1 VIRQTPPIAILATLL
16 AWLIPGA
23 GHVYAGRMA
32 RGIIIFVVVGATFWT
47 GVALGGIKT
56 VDQQA
61 ERYWFFAQMVTGVHG
76 LTGWQRQRGTQEAIA
91 SDNAK
96 YANAASPENIT
107 LVAPVDTVARA
118 YSGVAGLLNLL
129 CIFDATILAL
139 LGSSGE
145 PPKPARKEKI
155 SSADGEGVP

>member
-1 VIRQTPPIAILATLL
+1 MVL
-16 AWLIPGA
+16 AWLVPGA
-23 GHVYAGRMA
+23 GHIYAGRMV
-32 RGIIIFVVVGATFWT
+32 RGAIIFVMITVTFWT

-56 VDQQA
+56 VDCQA

-76 LTGWQRQRGTQEAIA
+76 LAGWQRQRNTQKLIA
-91 SDNAK
+91 DDHAR
-96 YANAASPENIT
+96 YANPASPDNIA

-145 PPKPARKEKI
+145 RVPPTRNEKI
-155 SSADGEGVP
+155 APPDGEDAA